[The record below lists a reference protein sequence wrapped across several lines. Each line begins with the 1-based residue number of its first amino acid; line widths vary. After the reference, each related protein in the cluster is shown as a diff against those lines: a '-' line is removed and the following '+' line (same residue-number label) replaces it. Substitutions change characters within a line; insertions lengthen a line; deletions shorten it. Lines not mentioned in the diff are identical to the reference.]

1 MLNYIENIRHTL
13 FESSYRD
20 YQLIPSYLLK
30 PNKVVIIGRRV
41 RPLLRSCFGFW
52 SRKRRPGFLCR
63 SVLEITT

>member
-30 PNKVVIIGRRV
+30 PNKVVIIGRRF
-41 RPLLRSCFGFW
+41 RPLLRSCFGF
-52 SRKRRPGFLCR
+52 G
-63 SVLEITT
+63 LERGGLDSFVDQCLR